1 MKNYIRD
8 NEKDIKNQ
16 KESIADLKKLLTNN
30 K

>member
-8 NEKDIKNQ
+8 NEQYIKNQ
-16 KESIADLKKLLTNN
+16 KESIVDLKKLLTNN